1 MGVKVRL
8 ELDADT
14 QRLTDT
20 IQKAVAKG
28 FKGGGTSG
36 LASDPS
42 DLIRQIMGGAPQKAR
57 ASSLAPEWFL
67 AQAASKANAMGSLFQ
82 TPSTKLMPDWF
93 LSQGAKQ
100 LSGMGSLVKG
110 GMMAPDWFLKQG
122 AERLSGM
129 GELFPKKQNAM
140 LGFLAKGGAPTT
152 GAAFESLAAGAAVG
166 GIIAAA
172 VAALALLVSAIKRT
186 VAAYDDARKL
196 YAHSLTSGLGLSFTA
211 SRGNLA
217 DVLGVSEKD
226 VFQFGAAVA
235 ILSPKLKWASD
246 TMARTAP
253 NLTSVA
259 WEFEILKKNLEAMF
273 FTLANDAAPALR
285 MFTAALSELVKG
297 VTGAV
302 QGLFGFLRGHE
313 NLIKTLVAAGGGG
326 PLIQQLVG
334 ALISSTGSN
343 IGAAP
348 NPQGMMKQ
356 LPASAWE
363 HMGLVVGGFGGGDYA
378 RRTAV
383 GIEKLVSLAK
393 QNANAVST
401 GGTFFDPLASN
412 P

>member
-8 ELDADT
+8 ELEADT

-28 FKGGGTSG
+28 FGGGGSQG
-36 LASDPS
+36 LASDPG

-82 TPSTKLMPDWF
+82 NPSAKLMPDWF
-93 LSQGAKQ
+93 LGQGAKQ
-100 LSGMGSLVKG
+100 LSGMGPLMKG
-110 GMMAPDWFLKQG
+110 QMMAPDWFLKQG
-122 AERLSGM
+122 AARLGEM
-129 GELFPKKQNAM
+129 GELFPKKPNAM
-140 LGFLAKGGAPTT
+140 LGFLGKAGVPTT
-152 GAAFESLAAGAAVG
+152 GAAFAGIAASATVG
-166 GIIAAA
+166 LVIAAA
-172 VAALALLVSAIKRT
+172 VAGFAALVAAIKRT
-186 VAAYDDARKL
+186 VAAYDEARKL
-196 YAHSLTSGLGLSFTA
+196 YAHSLMTGLGLSFTA
-211 SRGNLA
+211 NRGNLA

-246 TMARTAP
+246 TMARTTP

-273 FTLANDAAPALR
+273 MTLANDGAPAMRL
-285 MFTAALSELVKG
+285 FLSGLSEFVKG
-297 VTGAV
+297 ITGFAQMV
-302 QGLFGFLRGHE
+302 SSE
-313 NLIKTLVAAGGGG
+313 IKAHPWLAAAAGMMMSTIPGMSAIMAAGA
-326 PLIQQLVG
+326 PG
-334 ALISSTGSN
+334 AL
-343 IGAAP
+343 GAAP

-363 HMGLVVGGFGGGDYA
+363 RMGLIVGGFGGGDYP

-383 GIEKLVSLAK
+383 AVEKTAK
-393 QNANAVST
+393 LMERFV
-401 GGTFFDPLASN
+401 GGKPGGSASFFDPLASN